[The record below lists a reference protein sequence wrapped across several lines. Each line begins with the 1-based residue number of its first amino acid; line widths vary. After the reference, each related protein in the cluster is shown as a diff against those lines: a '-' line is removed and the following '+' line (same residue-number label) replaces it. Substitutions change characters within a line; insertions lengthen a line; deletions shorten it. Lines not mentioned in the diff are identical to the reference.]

1 MHYRALAICAAIG
14 VTTGLARGQTVGL
27 RDAAPAAPAAEN
39 MDGPSLIAPVRLA
52 LVDEPQSVY
61 PQIAPPR
68 DDEGI
73 NAGAVHFDVDVSYLS
88 TYVYRGVDQTTTPNK
103 QERALQFDGKAE
115 FDLGKLPHPFVG
127 LFVNVFNS
135 DPISRFEE
143 VRPNFGLDWTIKPI
157 TFSGGYTSY
166 IFPNRKGLDTQEA
179 FARIMLD
186 DSRIFHT
193 ERPFLAPYVFGA
205 YDLDVY
211 KGFYLE
217 AGIRHDFVFEDLGLT
232 FTPNADVAYVLN
244 NPLYEIMHGPKSG
257 LQHYDVNL
265 TATYSLNH
273 LFNTSRRYG
282 EWSVRGYLTYTAQID
297 KQLRADTLIWGGVG
311 LNFSY

>member
-1 MHYRALAICAAIG
+1 MHYRAWAICAAIG
-14 VTTGLARGQTVGL
+14 LTTGLARGQTAGL
-27 RDAAPAAPAAEN
+27 SDDAPASPSVEN
-39 MDGPSLIAPVRLA
+39 MLGPSLIAPVRLA

-73 NAGAVHFDVDVSYLS
+73 NAGAVHFDVDVSYFS
-88 TYVYRGVDQTTTPNK
+88 TYVYRGVDQTTTPK
-103 QERALQFDGKAE
+103 TQERALQFDGKAD

-193 ERPFLAPYVFGA
+193 ERPLLAPYVFGA
-205 YDLDVY
+205 YDLNLY

-232 FTPNADVAYVLN
+232 FTPNADIAYVVN
-244 NPLYEIMHGPKSG
+244 NPQYEIMHGPKSG

-273 LFNTSRRYG
+273 LFNASRRYG

-297 KQLRADTLIWGGVG
+297 KQLRADTLVWGGVG

>member
-1 MHYRALAICAAIG
+1 MHYRAWAICAAIG
-14 VTTGLARGQTVGL
+14 VTTGLARGQTAGL
-27 RDAAPAAPAAEN
+27 SDDAPASPSVEN
-39 MDGPSLIAPVRLA
+39 MLGPSLIAPVRLA

-88 TYVYRGVDQTTTPNK
+88 TYVYRGVDQTTTPK
-103 QERALQFDGKAE
+103 TQERALQFDGKAE

-193 ERPFLAPYVFGA
+193 ERPLLAPYVFGA
-205 YDLDVY
+205 YDLNLY

-217 AGIRHDFVFEDLGLT
+217 AGIRHDFVFEDVGLT
-232 FTPNADVAYVLN
+232 LTPNADIAYVVN
-244 NPLYEIMHGPKSG
+244 NPQYEIMHGPKSG